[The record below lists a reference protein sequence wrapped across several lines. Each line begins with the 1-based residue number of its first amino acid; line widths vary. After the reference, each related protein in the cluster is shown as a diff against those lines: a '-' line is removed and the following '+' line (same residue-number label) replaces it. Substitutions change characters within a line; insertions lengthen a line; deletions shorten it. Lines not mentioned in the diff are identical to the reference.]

1 LHTMAHYALVS
12 RSKPLQVPVQVPVVE
27 TRNENTSPVD
37 NNTSNIRDELTQVFQ
52 EYADNYP
59 NTHLAE
65 EARLRDTLL
74 QAASAAANAKSQNQN
89 KRPKTQS
96 GGGFFSRLLFGG
108 NKDPDDDGTKPS
120 TNKDTTLEDPLVYM
134 EPERQDEYDN
144 VDNDSLCGTMASLET
159 ACIPAEAYSVARFHL
174 TSSQTRRQQPNAVR
188 VAPSRSPQTNTHS
201 TKMLVIVGLGLIA
214 VLEPDQDMDDD
225 DDIEDGELSN
235 SRILPTS
242 DQQDLLDFAQQ
253 QQQDGA
259 SSPWDLS
266 HARAVAI
273 GPTCIAVSWGF
284 VDGLICF
291 YKRIVTPE
299 LNGWEQVWIMGPSQ
313 PVLESMMNDNM
324 LHEDSDHVGSPLLIV
339 ADMIPL
345 LVESPSVSSTTEQ
358 QSQSEASL
366 SSSIE
371 TPMVASM
378 AVARIGGFM
387 ELVPLPTN
395 LWYGPVITK
404 HDKRKRQGSKR
415 KRHGQHY
422 AVGKQIGSQELT
434 LALTT
439 GEYHFDITCL
449 EAFRTQVTGDTE
461 WDMEAFPDTPPAEFV
476 LAASGTSKQHGME
489 CMTFWA
495 VSTLF
500 TDDDDNGG
508 GQRSKKSN
516 ADDEHAMGFRLHAA
530 LIEALTATSGA
541 GVSIFATR
549 GILERWR
556 TPRHIELRQHA
567 SLGETPQISG
577 GGGGDNDRE
586 HPEAPKEPTTRVTT
600 ISTPAPLVSMRFCQ
614 SDGSHASQNT
624 GPFLAVLDWNGCVT
638 ILDCFFMER
647 VAAQSLSQ
655 QEYELYR
662 SSNHHL
668 PFPLATTVVT
678 RSHFVESLL
687 QTNSNN
693 SAKVIGLPKAPTP
706 VVNLHWLGSAGPVTG
721 ILPPLVLLM
730 QKPRKLQ
737 IITFFLPEEETE
749 DGARGPRSSLISL
762 PFPGHGATMET
773 LGEGNLSFVSLRR
786 GKKQNQPS
794 LTCFMMQRLQPQA
807 IIQSL
812 ASASKFEEAIR
823 AASKLSEADQN
834 VLAEVVQDC
843 HKRIWES
850 KRDVDSLAETRD
862 MNYVVQQAVSFCRMD
877 APARDVTLEKLR
889 LVCSLALIMGK
900 NSKSEQQS
908 MDEIRHFLV
917 KLGTY
922 ELLCRHFGV
931 QPSFERFWE
940 QVTDMPTKGLALQF
954 ARTAEIM
961 ALSIIFFRHR
971 QDLVGE
977 TLQILGQIPFTLDPA
992 VYCHLLPIVRDRKL
1006 ADTFLSHTGIEPLSH
1021 MPQYLKDLE
1030 GVVTVLDTKDEK
1042 MVLDRNQNLSS
1053 FDESDL
1059 ASSTATWFVARA
1071 GKMQTFIGNV
1081 QPVILL
1087 CEIGL
1092 KCSHHSMAQ
1101 SSMLSAPAAVQ
1112 QLYKTWKSATSL
1124 QEMLAEGVVA
1134 VDSDGSTASYSTYI
1148 NTEELLQMELV
1159 DIVAM
1164 VLGGETETDEI
1175 FERCTKYLQPL
1186 LVDITLA
1193 SATDSKNDLDRAVA
1207 SYCIGLARGCADIDV
1222 REKEQEAELLDYA
1235 LKALAS
1241 CAAIAAASRTSIEM
1255 QNRLVKDKQVLI
1267 AMVVSA
1273 IDETSLACERIHIPV
1288 AESRYL
1294 IDSMWEMYEAL
1305 PAHIPSQ
1312 AASAESLVPLL
1323 EKLDVLYKDLV
1334 GVDILSR
1341 WPECRPLAFFVQQQR
1356 SRKDIAAQS
1365 DEAIIEDGLK
1375 VVAKLCRSFVVQVAS
1390 GHSTS
1395 GHSVLS
1401 PETMDSLLHDLQS
1414 DVEQL
1419 NTICYDELLPIE
1431 SAVCLHL
1438 IAPLLQQENFRL
1450 VSQLLSNGK
1459 TKFVQK
1465 DQVKGVILSYVNE
1478 AVFSESTD
1486 GMKVAAAIKCQDAI
1500 GPVFPDL
1507 TAGFMAVR
1515 QYLEAANFISS
1526 VIYEGRGNKP
1536 MKPSDLR
1543 KTPPLDVIESTL
1555 ADMPV
1560 SVVCGCTRWMD
1571 DDFARKA
1578 NQTFRSVNSRN
1589 RNPGEGPAH
1598 EANMPPL
1605 PGGAIFH
1612 LATILGLSD
1621 DMSALVVKSRVVH
1634 YAIAEGLYGAAAAIC
1649 RTLVCEEKSQSLGA
1663 EAVALVKLSAVA
1675 EVVCEEQYSDL
1686 TTRRELG
1693 TAVLQKFT
1701 GSLSVNNCEPFD
1713 AIVAA
1718 LPILE
1723 QRTSPFCREQQ
1734 GQASTVRMRPI
1745 ARLYKHVRLE
1755 YNGDVHA
1762 LFTDLLLQ
1770 TSRGQV
1776 HDSLMNA
1783 LSRFVVYF
1791 CVSDSV
1797 RLKDAVNKIEIADA
1811 EEVLAL
1817 GSSLILHIPSNETA
1831 LACVEELR
1839 TIIDNQVANVS
1850 NEERFSTQLD
1860 LCVPDP
1866 DTVRQLIGRGFSENG
1881 ARRAAVMTQNSGFKA
1896 ALGWGVAHS
1905 MDDDFNTPIIYVKI
1919 PGQSFIDESAI
1930 RSLQKCLFATDGFL
1944 KEPTSK
1950 APFFRSLATMH
1961 KISSCTTPSTAPTS
1975 APTSA
1980 TEIKS
1985 TIQKSKSA
1993 IPSTNNFVSPRHTEE
2008 PKPAFAKQSMAS
2020 SQKNEESR
2028 PATTTVVRSIA
2039 PSHSKELKP
2048 TKSKTTRS
2056 MAPLPVK
2063 ESTSTIT
2070 TTAESTKQWR
2080 SPFEESKPS
2089 KTKTTRSMAPSP
2101 VKESTPTITTT
2112 TQSTKQST
2120 AQWRS
2125 PFEESK
2131 PTKTTTARS
2140 IAPLPVKE
2148 SKPTIATTTQ
2158 STAQWR
2164 SPFEESTPTKSTTAR
2179 SIAPSPSKELKPTK
2193 STTTRSI
2200 TRLTAPS
2207 PVKESKPEV
2216 SSAAHLLVPQE
2227 AHELKPVPST
2237 AVRSI
2242 DPPQANNNCSVPPPI
2257 PPEFPFKTND
2267 LLNRR
2272 NTISATPQSP
2282 DLTGTHQV
2290 ANSVTQPTK
2299 RDNGTLP
2306 PRPPLPSATANNVP
2320 NGSGSIFA
2328 PTDTTTKSIPKAPSP
2343 RKPAAPAPKAP
2354 AATATPNGQPLRVS
2368 TRSMRGLRLDT
2379 AATPSPRSSPLS
2391 SNDRAE
2397 LRKRGEEAKATLSGL
2412 RSPGSAADRKRLMEE
2427 GRELLRRARS
2437 ANGTPPPPPPP
2448 PLRPAPASATKAAS
2462 TGTTPKTPPSSQN
2475 VERHIHN
2482 PSKPA
2487 SNSFNTDVRKQAVPA
2502 AKSGRSKVVQKLAD
2516 KADDNDSAAGWD
2528 FEDDF

>member
-1 LHTMAHYALVS
+1 MAHYALVS
-12 RSKPLQVPVQVPVVE
+12 RSEPLPVPVPVPAVE
-27 TRNENTSPVD
+27 VDDQYASPPSLENHHHQI
-37 NNTSNIRDELTQVFQ
+37 IRDELTHVFQ

-59 NTHLAE
+59 NPHLAE

-74 QAASAAANAKSQNQN
+74 QAASAAANAKSQNHNHN
-89 KRPKTQS
+89 KRSKTQS
-96 GGGFFSRLLFGG
+96 GGGFLSRLLFGT
-108 NKDPDDDGTKPS
+108 KKKDDPDEKDDNDDNAVD
-120 TNKDTTLEDPLVYM
+120 NKDTTLDDPLVYM
-134 EPERQDEYDN
+134 EHERQED
-144 VDNDSLCGTMASLET
+144 VDDSLCGTMASLET

-174 TSSQTRRQQPNAVR
+174 TSSRTRREQPNAVR
-188 VAPSRSPQTNTHS
+188 VAPVRSSINSHTTTQ
-201 TKMLVIVGLGLIA
+201 KVLLVIVGLGLIA
-214 VLEPDQDMDDD
+214 SLQPDDD
-225 DDIEDGELSN
+225 DHDDNDNDQEEQDTIDGSSSS

-242 DQQDLLDFAQQ
+242 DQQDLLDFLQQ
-253 QQQDGA
+253 QQQDGTT
-259 SSPWDLS
+259 SSWDLS

-284 VDGLICF
+284 IDGLICF
-291 YKRIVTPE
+291 YKRIVTPQ
-299 LNGWEQVWIMGPSQ
+299 LDGWEQVWIMGPSP
-313 PVLESMMNDNM
+313 PVLETMMT
-324 LHEDSDHVGSPLLIV
+324 EFQEETDHIGSPLLVV

-345 LVESPSVSSTTEQ
+345 VVESPSVAANTTMEQ
-358 QSQSEASL
+358 QEQSPSDSSD
-366 SSSIE
+366 SSSK
-371 TPMVASM
+371 MVASL
-378 AVARIGGFM
+378 AVARVGGFM

-395 LWYGPVITK
+395 LWYGPVITQ
-404 HDKRKRQGSKR
+404 HDKRKKKR
-415 KRHGQHY
+415 KQRTAGQHY

-500 TDDDDNGG
+500 DEDDNNDDDDNHNGG
-508 GQRSKKSN
+508 QQQQRSKKSHTE
-516 ADDEHAMGFRLHAA
+516 EHAMGFRLHAA

-541 GVSIFATR
+541 SVSIFATR
-549 GILERWR
+549 GILKRWR
-556 TPRHIELRQHA
+556 TPRHIELRQYA
-567 SLGETPQISG
+567 SLGEGG
-577 GGGGDNDRE
+577 GGGGDHHHDRE
-586 HPEAPKEPTTRVTT
+586 YPEAPKEPTTRVTT

-614 SDGSHASQNT
+614 SDGSHDASQNA
-624 GPFLAVLDWNGCVT
+624 GPYLAVLDWNGSVT
-638 ILDCFFMER
+638 ILDCFFMEK

-678 RSHFVESLL
+678 RSHGGLHI
-687 QTNSNN
+687 NSN
-693 SAKVIGLPKAPTP
+693 SSTKIIGVPEAPNP

-721 ILPPLVLLM
+721 TLPPLVLLM

-737 IITFFLPEEETE
+737 IITFLLPEEETD
-749 DGARGPRSSLISL
+749 DGSSGPRSSMISL

-786 GKKQNQPS
+786 GKKQDQPPS

-862 MNYVVQQAVSFCRMD
+862 ISYVVQQALSFCRMD
-877 APARDVTLEKLR
+877 APARDLTLEKLR

-908 MDEIRHFLV
+908 MDEIRQFLV

-922 ELLCRHFGV
+922 ELLCQHFGV
-931 QPSFERFWE
+931 QPSFERFSE
-940 QVTDMPTKGLALQF
+940 QVTDLPAKGLALQF

-971 QDLVGE
+971 QDLVGDC
-977 TLQILGQIPFTLDPA
+977 LQILGQIPLSLDPA
-992 VYCHLLPIVRDRKL
+992 AYCHLLPIVRDRKF

-1021 MPQYLKDLE
+1021 MPQHLKDTE
-1030 GVVTVLDTKDEK
+1030 GVIAVLDTKDEK

-1059 ASSTATWFVARA
+1059 ASSTASWFVTRA
-1071 GKMQTFIGNV
+1071 GKMQTFVGNV

-1092 KCSHHSMAQ
+1092 KCSHQSMAQ
-1101 SSMLSAPAAVQ
+1101 SSMFSAPAAVQ
-1112 QLYKTWKSATSL
+1112 QLYKTWRSATSL

-1164 VLGGETETDEI
+1164 VLGGETERDEI

-1186 LVDITLA
+1186 LADITLA

-1207 SYCIGLARGCADIDV
+1207 SYCIGLVRGCADIDV

-1241 CAAIAAASRTSIEM
+1241 CAAIAAASRTSTEM

-1267 AMVVSA
+1267 EMVLSA
-1273 IDETSLACERIHIPV
+1273 IAEASLACERIHIPV

-1312 AASAESLVPLL
+1312 APSTESLVPLL

-1341 WPECRPLAFFVQQQR
+1341 WPECRPLTFFVQRQR
-1356 SRKDIAAQS
+1356 LRKDIATQS

-1375 VVAKLCRSFVVQVAS
+1375 VVAKLCRSFVAQVAS
-1390 GHSTS
+1390 GQSRLDS
-1395 GHSVLS
+1395 
-1401 PETMDSLLHDLQS
+1401 ERRDSLLHDLQS

-1419 NTICYDELLPIE
+1419 NEVCYDELLPVE

-1438 IAPLLQQENFRL
+1438 IAPLLQQENFQL

-1465 DQVKGVILSYVNE
+1465 DQVKGIILSYVNE

-1486 GMKVAAAIKCQDAI
+1486 GIKIAAAIKCQDAI

-1515 QYLEAANFISS
+1515 QYLDAASFISS
-1526 VIYEGRGNKP
+1526 VIYEGGGNKP

-1555 ADMPV
+1555 ADIPV
-1560 SVVCGCTRWMD
+1560 SVVCGCTEWMD

-1578 NQTFRSVNSRN
+1578 NQTFRSANVRN
-1589 RNPGEGPAH
+1589 RNPAEGSAH

-1621 DMSALVVKSRVVH
+1621 DLSALVVKSRVVH

-1649 RTLVCEEKSQSLGA
+1649 RTLVCDDKSRSLGT
-1663 EAVALVKLSAVA
+1663 EAVALAKLSAVA
-1675 EVVCEEQYSDL
+1675 DVVCEEKYSDL

-1693 TAVLQKFT
+1693 TAALQKFT
-1701 GSLSVNNCEPFD
+1701 GILSVNDCEPFD
-1713 AIVAA
+1713 DIVAT
-1718 LPILE
+1718 LTILE

-1734 GQASTVRMRPI
+1734 GQASAVLLRPI

-1770 TSRGQV
+1770 TSQGQV

-1783 LSRFVVYF
+1783 LSRFVIYF

-1797 RLKDAVNKIEIADA
+1797 RLRAAVNKIEKADA
-1811 EEVLAL
+1811 QEVLAL

-1831 LACVEELR
+1831 LACVAELR
-1839 TIIDNQVANVS
+1839 KIIEDQVANVS

-1860 LCVPDP
+1860 LSVPDS
-1866 DTVRQLIGRGFSENG
+1866 DIVRQLIGRGFSENG

-1919 PGQSFIDESAI
+1919 QGQSFIDESAI
-1930 RSLQKCLFATDGFL
+1930 RSLQRCLFATDSFL

-1950 APFFRSLATMH
+1950 EPFFRSLATMH
-1961 KISSCTTPSTAPTS
+1961 EISSCTTPSINTKS
-1975 APTSA
+1975 A
-1980 TEIKS
+1980 
-1985 TIQKSKSA
+1985 IQESKRA
-1993 IPSTNNFVSPRHTEE
+1993 IPSTHQSVAPRHTEE
-2008 PKPAFAKQSMAS
+2008 PKPALAKQSMSAP
-2020 SQKNEESR
+2020 QNEKLR
-2028 PATTTVVRSIA
+2028 PAITSVVRSIA
-2039 PSHSKELKP
+2039 PS
-2048 TKSKTTRS
+2048 
-2056 MAPLPVK
+2056 PVK
-2063 ESTSTIT
+2063 ESKPKT
-2070 TTAESTKQWR
+2070 TTA
-2080 SPFEESKPS
+2080 
-2089 KTKTTRSMAPSP
+2089 RSMAPSP
-2101 VKESTPTITTT
+2101 VKESKPTITTT
-2112 TQSTKQST
+2112 TQPTT
-2120 AQWRS
+2120 RWRS
-2125 PFEESK
+2125 PFDGKSKSTIPTTTRSMAPSPSKESK
-2131 PTKTTTARS
+2131 STKTTTSRS
-2140 IAPLPVKE
+2140 IAPSRVKE
-2148 SKPTIATTTQ
+2148 SKSTITTTSPSKPMRSIAPTPVKEPEPTITVTT
-2158 STAQWR
+2158 R
-2164 SPFEESTPTKSTTAR
+2164 SMAR
-2179 SIAPSPSKELKPTK
+2179 SIAPSPGKELE
-2193 STTTRSI
+2193 
-2200 TRLTAPS
+2200 L
-2207 PVKESKPEV
+2207 EV
-2216 SSAAHLLVPQE
+2216 SSAAQLVVPQQV
-2227 AHELKPVPST
+2227 HEPNQVPAT
-2237 AVRSI
+2237 TDRSI
-2242 DPPQANNNCSVPPPI
+2242 DPPHAIDNRSVLPPT
-2257 PPEFPFKTND
+2257 PPEFPSKTKE
-2267 LLNRR
+2267 LILNRR
-2272 NTISATPQSP
+2272 NIISGMSQSPAGISQSP
-2282 DLTGTHQV
+2282 DLTGTHKVVNGV
-2290 ANSVTQPTK
+2290 AQHTK
-2299 RDNGTLP
+2299 RDNATLP
-2306 PRPPLPSATANNVP
+2306 PRPPLPSATANSVP
-2320 NGSGSIFA
+2320 NGSGSTLA
-2328 PTDTTTKSIPKAPSP
+2328 PTNSTPKAPLP
-2343 RKPAAPAPKAP
+2343 RKAAAPAPNPP
-2354 AATATPNGQPLRVS
+2354 AAAIAKPSNQPQIVTRSMKGLRVEATATPPGPRTPV
-2368 TRSMRGLRLDT
+2368 T
-2379 AATPSPRSSPLS
+2379 TPSPRSSPLT

-2412 RSPGSAADRKRLMEE
+2412 RSSGSPLDRKRLMEE

-2437 ANGTPPPPPPP
+2437 AKGAPPPP
-2448 PLRPAPASATKAAS
+2448 PLRPAPSAAA
-2462 TGTTPKTPPSSQN
+2462 TPKALPSRLK
-2475 VERHIHN
+2475 VERHNHN
-2482 PSKPA
+2482 SAKPA
-2487 SNSFNTDVRKQAVPA
+2487 SNSSNTDTYKQAVPA
-2502 AKSGRSKVVQKLAD
+2502 AKPGPSKVVQKLSD
-2516 KADDNDSAAGWD
+2516 KAGDNDSAAGWD
-2528 FEDDF
+2528 FDDF